1 MSKTNEI
8 SEELKS
14 VLSGRTIDALLP
26 PLVFVIVNGF
36 FSLEIA
42 IISALSLAVLL
53 AGVRIIR
60 RQSWYYA
67 LGGLLG
73 VGLAAGLALLTRNAA
88 SYFLPTIVGSGLMVL
103 VTLVSLFIGKPL
115 AAWLSHLTR
124 GWPLDWFW
132 RKDVRPAYQEV
143 TWLWA
148 LLLAMRLGVQVVLYQ
163 RGDAA
168 TLGWANILLG
178 WPVTIGVLV
187 VSYIYGIWRLR
198 RLGGPGVHEFRDSTA
213 PPWEGQTRGF

>member
-1 MSKTNEI
+1 MSKTHEI
-8 SEELKS
+8 GEELKS
-14 VLSGRTIDALLP
+14 VLSGRTMDALLP

-36 FSLEIA
+36 FSLEVA
-42 IISALSLAVLL
+42 VISALSLAVLL

-103 VTLVSLFIGKPL
+103 VMLVSLFIGKPL

-198 RLGGPGVHEFRDSTA
+198 RLGGPGVHEFRDDTA

>member
-1 MSKTNEI
+1 MGRTHEI
-8 SEELKS
+8 GEELRS

-26 PLVFVIVNGF
+26 PLVFVIVNALF
-36 FSLEIA
+36 TLEVA
-42 IISALSLAVLL
+42 AVTALSLAVLL
-53 AGVRIIR
+53 AGVRLVR
-60 RQSWYYA
+60 RQSWTYA
-67 LGGLLG
+67 LGGLVG
-73 VGLAAGLALLTRNAA
+73 VGLAAGLALLTRSAA
-88 SYFLPTIVGSGLMVL
+88 SYFLPAIIGSALLVL
-103 VTLVSLFIGKPL
+103 LTVISLLVGKPL

-132 RKDVRPAYQEV
+132 RDDVKPAYQEV
-143 TWLWA
+143 TWVWA
-148 LLLAMRLGVQVVLYQ
+148 LLLAMRLGVQVLLYQ

-168 TLGWANILLG
+168 TLAWANILLG

-198 RLGGPGVHEFRDSTA
+198 RLGGPGVDEFRDGKA

>member
-1 MSKTNEI
+1 MNKTHEI
-8 SEELKS
+8 GEELKS
-14 VLSGRTIDALLP
+14 VLSGRTMDALLP
-26 PLVFVIVNGF
+26 PLVFLIVNGI
-36 FSLEIA
+36 FSLEVA
-42 IISALSLAVLL
+42 VISALSLAVLL
-53 AGVRIIR
+53 AGMRIIR

-73 VGLAAGLALLTRNAA
+73 VGLAAGLALLTRNAT
-88 SYFLPTIVGSGLMVL
+88 SYFLPTIVGSGVMVL
-103 VTLVSLFIGKPL
+103 VTLVSLFISKPL

-124 GWPLDWFW
+124 GWPLEWFW
-132 RKDVRPAYQEV
+132 RHDVRPAYLEV

-148 LLLAMRLGVQVVLYQ
+148 LLLTMRLVIQVLLFQ

-168 TLGWANILLG
+168 ALGWANILLG

-198 RLGGPGVHEFRDSTA
+198 RLGGPGVHEFRDGKT